1 MKPESPQLPAA
12 PWALSHKEILNQ
24 FGVSLEEGLSSS
36 ETRKRYHAFGPNRIE
51 EKKPTPAWVIFV
63 NQLKN
68 IIVALL
74 GAACAVSFLFGKW
87 LEGLSIGIALLLNV
101 FIGFFMELKARR
113 SLESLKQMTRI
124 ETRVIRNGR
133 SRKISSSKLVPGDIV
148 EIEAGDMITAD
159 LRLCEA
165 SRLQANES
173 VLTGESLPVRK
184 ETAPQ
189 DEDTPL
195 HDRQNMMFKGTAVTM
210 GSAKAVVVAT
220 GMNTELGRIASLAE
234 EADEEKTPLEKRLAS
249 LGYRLIWVTLA
260 ITALVVISGLF
271 THLDLVVV
279 LETAIAL
286 AVAAIPEGLPV
297 VATIALANGMRRMAY
312 HNALINRLSS
322 VETLGATSVIFSD
335 KTGTL
340 TENRM
345 TVTTLAHCSQS
356 GHHRV
361 SLEEDDSGHISLSPG
376 EDSPDSDKDGFPTEL
391 VELGVLC
398 SNATLDREDPMAADK
413 AIGDPMEIA
422 LLVLGERTGIQR
434 DSLLETFPEVRE
446 IAFDPERKM
455 MATVHKT
462 DGSYRYAVKGAPEA
476 VFDVCTSCTFP
487 DGERPM
493 KENARDSLKDLNLD
507 MAREGLRVLAI
518 AGKKE
523 ETKDADPYAELC
535 LYGLVGFLDPPRAE
549 VKDAIDA
556 CRKSGIRV
564 IMVTGDQE
572 ETARHIGRQIGII
585 DEHEAGAV
593 HGALESI
600 EDLSKEDRKD
610 LLRSSIFARVSPK
623 QKLDLI
629 SLHQQSGSVVA
640 MTGDGVNDA
649 PALKKADI
657 GIAMGKRGTQVAREA
672 SDVILKDDAFGTI
685 VIAIEQG
692 RAIFENIRK
701 FIVFLLSGNVGEIM
715 IISFAMLLATPLPL
729 KPLQILYLNML
740 GDVFPALALAMG
752 RGHPALIHAPPRPPD
767 EPLLTRAHWTSVLGY
782 GLLIA
787 STVFGGFLIALHVI
801 ELPVEISITCAFLS
815 LAFARLWHVFN
826 MRHRSSGIFNNEIS
840 GNPWVW
846 GALVLCSAL
855 LVLAVYIPGISTVL
869 ALHHPG
875 AMGWLWILGLS
886 LVPWIVMQPIK
897 SMGSRGEHND
907 KGQDAQPSAE
917 AY

>member
-1 MKPESPQLPAA
+1 MGKELTSASFSLPAA
-12 PWALSHKEILNQ
+12 PWALSHEEILHQ
-24 FGVSLEEGLSSS
+24 FGVSPEEGLSSS
-36 ETRKRYHAFGPNRIE
+36 EARKRSHAFGPNRIV
-51 EKKPTPAWVIFV
+51 EKKPTPAWVIFAS
-63 NQLKN
+63 QLKN
-68 IIVALL
+68 IVVALL
-74 GAACAVSFLFGKW
+74 GTACAVSLLFGKW
-87 LEGLSIGIALLLNV
+87 LEGLSIGVALFLNT

-113 SLESLKQMTRI
+113 SLESLKQMSRT
-124 ETRVIRNGR
+124 ETRVIRNGG
-133 SRKISSSKLVPGDIV
+133 SRTIPSSKLVPGDIV

-159 LRLCEA
+159 LRLFEA
-165 SRLQANES
+165 SRLHVNES

-189 DEDTPL
+189 DEDAPL

-210 GSAKAVVVAT
+210 GSGKAVVVAT
-220 GMNTELGRIASLAE
+220 GMDTELGRIASLAE
-234 EADEEKTPLEKRLAS
+234 EAGEEKTPLEKRLAS

-260 ITALVVISGLF
+260 ITALVVISGFF
-271 THLDLVVV
+271 TDLEMVAV

-297 VATIALANGMRRMAY
+297 VATIALANGMRKMAH

-340 TENRM
+340 TENKM
-345 TVTTLAHCSQS
+345 NVTTLAHCSQS

-361 SLEEDDSGHISLSPG
+361 SLEKDAGHISLSPG
-376 EDSPDSDKDGFPTEL
+376 EDSPDSDKDGFLTEM

-398 SNATLDREDPMAADK
+398 SNATLDREDPMASDK
-413 AIGDPMEIA
+413 AVGDPMEIA
-422 LLVLGERTGIQR
+422 LLVLGERAGIQR

-446 IAFDPERKM
+446 VAFDPERKM

-476 VFDVCTSCTFP
+476 VFDVCTSCASP
-487 DGERPM
+487 DGERHM
-493 KENARDSLKDLNLD
+493 EEDARDSWKDLNLD
-507 MAREGLRVLAI
+507 MAGEGLRVLAI
-518 AGKKE
+518 AGKKDE
-523 ETKDADPYAELC
+523 SKDADPYAELT
-535 LYGLVGFLDPPRAE
+535 LYGLAGFLDPPRAE
-549 VKDAIDA
+549 VKGAIDS

-585 DEHEAGAV
+585 DEQEAGAV
-593 HGALESI
+593 HGVLESI
-600 EDLSKEDRKD
+600 EDLSEEDREE
-610 LLRSSIFARVSPK
+610 LLRSSIFSRVSPK

-715 IISFAMLLATPLPL
+715 IVSFAMLLATPLPL

-767 EPLLTRAHWTSVLGY
+767 EPLLTRGHWTSVLGY

-826 MRHRSSGIFNNEIS
+826 MRHRKSGILNNEIS
-840 GNPWVW
+840 RNPWVW

-855 LVLAVYIPGISTVL
+855 LVLAVYIPGVSTVL

-875 AMGWLWILGLS
+875 SMGWVWILGLS

-907 KGQDAQPSAE
+907 KGPE
-917 AY
+917 A